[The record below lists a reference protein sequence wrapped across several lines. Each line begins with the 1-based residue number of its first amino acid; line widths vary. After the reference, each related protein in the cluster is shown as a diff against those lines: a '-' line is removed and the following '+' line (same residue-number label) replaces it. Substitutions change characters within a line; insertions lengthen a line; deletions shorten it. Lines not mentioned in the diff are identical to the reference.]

1 MKDYDVLIV
10 EDDEAL
16 CEALCD
22 TLELEGYQIISANNG
37 TEALVKL
44 AKNNVKLVVSDVQ
57 MPVMD
62 GIQLLHQIQR
72 EHAEIP
78 VLLMTAYGS
87 VPKAVDAIHAG
98 AADYLVKPFD
108 ANELVLKVTYLLAN
122 NVVYSGN
129 QVLADSAMQR
139 LYALAMKVA
148 QTDVSVLIQGAS
160 GSGKEVLAQ
169 YIHKNSLF
177 KDGPFVAINCAAIPE
192 TMLESLLFGY
202 EKGAFTGA
210 TQAVPGKFEMAQ
222 GGTLLLDEISEMD
235 INLQAKLLRV
245 IQEKEVERL
254 GSQRKIKLK
263 VRILATTNR
272 HLKDYVQEGA
282 FREDLYYRL
291 NVFPLLIPALKDRK
305 ADILPLATELL
316 KKYVQAGNN
325 IPLFTPEAEQ
335 SLVAYHWPGN
345 VRELENVIQRA
356 LILQSGNVISGE
368 QLIFE
373 GSEIIAANEIM
384 PNKATANIAPVVE
397 TAPADETL
405 SLGSGLRSAEE
416 KIILSTLLELNGSRK
431 LTAEKL
437 GISPRT
443 LRYKIARMKDEGVV
457 IPC

>member
-1 MKDYDVLIV
+1 MSTYDVLIV

-22 TLELEGYQIISANNG
+22 TLELESYQVISASNG
-37 TEALVKL
+37 TEALLKL
-44 AKNNVKLVVSDVQ
+44 AKNTVKLVVSDVQ
-57 MPVMD
+57 MPVMG
-62 GIQLLHQIQR
+62 GIELLNQMQLKY
-72 EHAEIP
+72 ADIP

-108 ANELVLKVTYLLAN
+108 ASELALKVAYLLAN
-122 NVVYSGN
+122 TATDNTK
-129 QVLADSAMQR
+129 QVLADGAMQK
-139 LYALAMKVA
+139 LYGLAKKVA
-148 QTDVSVLIQGAS
+148 QSDVSVLIQGPS

-169 YIHKNSLF
+169 FIHQHSPF
-177 KDGPFVAINCAAIPE
+177 KEGPFVAINCAAIPE
-192 TMLESLLFGY
+192 TMLESILFGH

-210 TQAVPGKFEMAQ
+210 TQAAPGKFEMAQ
-222 GGTLLLDEISEMD
+222 GGTILLDEISEMD

-272 HLKDYVQEGA
+272 HLKDYVQEGL

-291 NVFPLLIPALKDRK
+291 NVFPLLIPSLKDRRD
-305 ADILPLATELL
+305 DILPLANELL
-316 KKYVQAGNN
+316 KKYAATGNN
-325 IPLFTPEAEQ
+325 LPVFTQSAERC
-335 SLVAYHWPGN
+335 LVGYAWPGN
-345 VRELENVIQRA
+345 VRELENIVQRA
-356 LILQSGNVISGE
+356 LILQEGNIITE
-368 QLIFE
+368 QQLIFE
-373 GSEIIAANEIM
+373 GMDN
-384 PNKATANIAPVVE
+384 ATELLESSPQVALESNDLEGNDLAP
-397 TAPADETL
+397 

-416 KIILSTLLELNGSRK
+416 KIILNTLIELQGSRK

-443 LRYKIARMKDEGVV
+443 LRYKIARMKDEGVI

>member
-1 MKDYDVLIV
+1 MKAYDVLIV

-22 TLELEGYQIISANNG
+22 TLELEGYQIISATNG
-37 TEALVKL
+37 TDALIKL
-44 AKNNVKLVVSDVQ
+44 AKHNVKLVVSDVQ

-72 EHAEIP
+72 EYADIP
-78 VLLMTAYGS
+78 VLLMTAYGT

-108 ANELVLKVTYLLAN
+108 ANELVLKVVYLLAN
-122 NVVYSGN
+122 RRVDSDKA
-129 QVLADSAMQR
+129 VLADDSMKK
-139 LYALAMKVA
+139 LYALANKVA

-169 YIHKNSLF
+169 YIHQNSPF
-177 KDGPFVAINCAAIPE
+177 KEGPFVAINCAAIPE
-192 TMLESLLFGY
+192 TMLESILFGY

-235 INLQAKLLRV
+235 VNLQAKLLRV

-272 HLKDYVQEGA
+272 RLKECVQEGG

-291 NVFPLLIPALKDRK
+291 NVFPLLIPTLKERK
-305 ADILPLATELL
+305 ADILPLANELL
-316 KKYVQAGNN
+316 KKYVSTGNN
-325 IPLFTPEAEQ
+325 IPLLTQKAGQ
-335 SLVAYHWPGN
+335 RLVDYHWPGN

-356 LILQSGNVISGE
+356 LILQVEQTISEE

-373 GSEIIAANEIM
+373 GSEIIANSGAATDKIM
-384 PNKATANIAPVVE
+384 AKGIHSPEE
-397 TAPADETL
+397 TADAAL

-416 KIILSTLLELNGSRK
+416 KIILNTLLELNGSRK

-443 LRYKIARMKDEGVV
+443 LRYKIARMKDEGVL

>member
-1 MKDYDVLIV
+1 MKVYDVLIV

-22 TLELEGYQIISANNG
+22 TLELEGFQIIFANNG

-44 AKNNVKLVVSDVQ
+44 AKNKIKLVVSDVQ

-62 GIQLLHQIQR
+62 GIQLLNQIQR
-72 EHAEIP
+72 EYSEVP
-78 VLLMTAYGS
+78 VLLMTAYGT
-87 VPKAVDAIHAG
+87 VPKAVEAIHAG

-108 ANELVLKVTYLLAN
+108 ASELVLKVTYLLAN
-122 NVVYSGN
+122 KVVDSSK
-129 QVLADSAMQR
+129 QIIADDAMQR
-139 LYALAMKVA
+139 LYGLANKVA

-169 YIHKNSLF
+169 FIHQNSPF
-177 KDGPFVAINCAAIPE
+177 KEGPFVAINCAAIPE

-210 TQAVPGKFEMAQ
+210 TQAVAGKFEMAQ

-272 HLKDYVQEGA
+272 QLKEYVQEGA

-305 ADILPLATELL
+305 ADILPLANELL
-316 KKYVQAGNN
+316 KKYTATGNN
-325 IPLFTPEAEQ
+325 IPLLTQEAEQ
-335 SLVAYHWPGN
+335 CLIGYHWPGN
-345 VRELENVIQRA
+345 VRELENIIQRA
-356 LILQSGNVISGE
+356 LILQVTNTISEE
-368 QLIFE
+368 QLVFE
-373 GSEIIAANEIM
+373 GTEIISQNKISPEKPIAVEVQAEEEAND
-384 PNKATANIAPVVE
+384 PV
-397 TAPADETL
+397 P
-405 SLGSGLRSAEE
+405 SLGRGLRSAEE
-416 KIILSTLLELNGSRK
+416 KIILSTLMELNGSRK

>member
-1 MKDYDVLIV
+1 MSTYDVLIV

-22 TLELEGYQIISANNG
+22 TLELENYQVISASNG
-37 TEALVKL
+37 TEALLKL
-44 AKNNVKLVVSDVQ
+44 AKNTVKLVVSDVQ
-57 MPVMD
+57 MPVM
-62 GIQLLHQIQR
+62 GGVELLNQMQLQY
-72 EHAEIP
+72 ADIP

-108 ANELVLKVTYLLAN
+108 ASELALKVAYLLAN
-122 NVVYSGN
+122 AVVDN
-129 QVLADSAMQR
+129 TKQVLADDAMQK
-139 LYALAMKVA
+139 LYGLAKKVA
-148 QTDVSVLIQGAS
+148 QSDVSVLIQGPS

-169 YIHKNSLF
+169 FIHQHSAF
-177 KDGPFVAINCAAIPE
+177 KEGPFVAINCAAIPE
-192 TMLESLLFGY
+192 TMLESILFGH

-210 TQAVPGKFEMAQ
+210 TQAAPGKFEMAQ
-222 GGTLLLDEISEMD
+222 GGTILLDEISEMD

-272 HLKDYVQEGA
+272 HLKDYVREGA

-291 NVFPLLIPALKDRK
+291 NVFPLLIPSLKDRRD
-305 ADILPLATELL
+305 DILPLANELL
-316 KKYVQAGNN
+316 KKYATTGNN
-325 IPLFTPEAEQ
+325 LPVFTQSAEQ
-335 SLVAYHWPGN
+335 CLVSYAWPGN
-345 VRELENVIQRA
+345 VRELENIVQRA
-356 LILQSGNVISGE
+356 LILQEGNTITE
-368 QLIFE
+368 QHLIFE
-373 GSEIIAANEIM
+373 GMDNAADLLESTPQIALESNDLECDDL
-384 PNKATANIAPVVE
+384 AP
-397 TAPADETL
+397 

-416 KIILSTLLELNGSRK
+416 KIILNTLIELQGSRK

-443 LRYKIARMKDEGVV
+443 LRYKIARMKDEGVI

>member
-1 MKDYDVLIV
+1 MSTYDVLIV
-10 EDDEAL
+10 EDDDAL

-22 TLELEGYQIISANNG
+22 TLELESYQVISASNG
-37 TEALVKL
+37 TEALLKL
-44 AKNNVKLVVSDVQ
+44 AKNKVKLVVSDVQ
-57 MPVMD
+57 MPVMG
-62 GIQLLHQIQR
+62 GIELLNQMQLKY
-72 EHAEIP
+72 AEIP

-108 ANELVLKVTYLLAN
+108 ASELALKVAYLLAN
-122 NVVYSGN
+122 TAVDNTT
-129 QVLADSAMQR
+129 QVLADDAMQK
-139 LYALAMKVA
+139 LYGLAKKVA
-148 QTDVSVLIQGAS
+148 QSDVSVLIQGPS

-169 YIHKNSLF
+169 FIHQNSAF
-177 KDGPFVAINCAAIPE
+177 KEGPFIAINCAAIPE
-192 TMLESLLFGY
+192 TMLESILFGH

-210 TQAVPGKFEMAQ
+210 TQAAPGKFEMAQ
-222 GGTLLLDEISEMD
+222 GGTILLDEISEMD

-254 GSQRKIKLK
+254 GGQRKIKLK

-291 NVFPLLIPALKDRK
+291 NVFPLLIPSLKDRRD
-305 ADILPLATELL
+305 DILPLANELL
-316 KKYVQAGNN
+316 KKYVSTGNN
-325 IPLFTPEAEQ
+325 LPVFTQSAEQ
-335 SLVAYHWPGN
+335 CLVNYDWPGN
-345 VRELENVIQRA
+345 VRELENIVQRA
-356 LILQSGNVISGE
+356 LILQEGNVITE
-368 QLIFE
+368 KQLIFE
-373 GSEIIAANEIM
+373 DVKSTAELLESSPQIALESNDLIHSEL
-384 PNKATANIAPVVE
+384 AP
-397 TAPADETL
+397 

-416 KIILSTLLELNGSRK
+416 KIILNTLIELQGSRK

-443 LRYKIARMKDEGVV
+443 LRYKIARMKDEGVI

>member
-1 MKDYDVLIV
+1 MSTYDVLIV

-22 TLELEGYQIISANNG
+22 TLELENYQVISASNG
-37 TEALVKL
+37 TEALLKL
-44 AKNNVKLVVSDVQ
+44 AKNTVKLVVSDVQ
-57 MPVMD
+57 MPVMG
-62 GIQLLHQIQR
+62 GIELLNQMQLQY
-72 EHAEIP
+72 ADIP

-108 ANELVLKVTYLLAN
+108 ASELALKVAYLLAN
-122 NVVYSGN
+122 TATDNTT
-129 QVLADSAMQR
+129 QVLADGAMQK
-139 LYALAMKVA
+139 LYGLAKKVA
-148 QTDVSVLIQGAS
+148 QSDVSVLIQGPS

-169 YIHKNSLF
+169 FIHQHSPF
-177 KDGPFVAINCAAIPE
+177 KEGPFVAINCAAIPE
-192 TMLESLLFGY
+192 TMLESILFGH

-210 TQAVPGKFEMAQ
+210 TQAAPGKFEMAQ
-222 GGTLLLDEISEMD
+222 GGTILLDEISEMD

-272 HLKDYVQEGA
+272 HLKDYVQEGL

-291 NVFPLLIPALKDRK
+291 NVFPLLIPSLKDRRD
-305 ADILPLATELL
+305 DILPLASELL
-316 KKYVQAGNN
+316 KKYAATGNN
-325 IPLFTPEAEQ
+325 IPVFTQSAEQ
-335 SLVAYHWPGN
+335 CLVSYAWPGN
-345 VRELENVIQRA
+345 VRELENIVQRA
-356 LILQSGNVISGE
+356 LILQEGNIITE
-368 QLIFE
+368 QQLIFE
-373 GSEIIAANEIM
+373 GMDN
-384 PNKATANIAPVVE
+384 ATELLESSPQVALESNDLEGNDLAP
-397 TAPADETL
+397 

-416 KIILSTLLELNGSRK
+416 KIILNTLIELQGSRK

-443 LRYKIARMKDEGVV
+443 LRYKIARMKDEGVI